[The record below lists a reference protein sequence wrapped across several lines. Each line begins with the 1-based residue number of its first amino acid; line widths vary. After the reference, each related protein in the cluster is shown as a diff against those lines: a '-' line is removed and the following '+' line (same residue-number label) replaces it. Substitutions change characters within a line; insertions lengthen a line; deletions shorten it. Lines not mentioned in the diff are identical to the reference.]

1 MLPRIT
7 LDSTGLNNAKPP
19 VQPVH
24 FRTIPSNKTQAEL
37 EQLEKNIENKNVNS
51 NSPVTSNSPVSKPQ
65 QTEPSVSSAKPER
78 LRFDTYEP
86 SKPTP
91 SAGIYEPTVDEKGNK
106 TVSFN
111 APEQDSAMLYKL
123 SEQEASKVQPS
134 NLSINTDKS
143 SSLDDRSLLKIA
155 SDTRGSNL
163 NDVNIPEQTGTGI
176 GFGANKES
184 SRINMLND
192 ELAQAAKKMN
202 LTSAAESIFS

>member
-1 MLPRIT
+1 MLPPIN
-7 LDSTGLNNAKPP
+7 LSSTGLNNAKSP

-37 EQLEKNIENKNVNS
+37 EELSKNIENKNVNS

-86 SKPTP
+86 SKPFEST
-91 SAGIYEPTVDEKGNK
+91 GIYEPSSNDKVDLNK
-106 TVSFN
+106 T
-111 APEQDSAMLYKL
+111 EQKAEYITSNQ
-123 SEQEASKVQPS
+123 SSKYDA
-134 NLSINTDKS
+134 LKTDYYNSVAEENNRILPKP
-143 SSLDDRSLLKIA
+143 D
-155 SDTRGSNL
+155 
-163 NDVNIPEQTGTGI
+163 
-176 GFGANKES
+176 KEEK
-184 SRINMLND
+184 RVNMLNN

>member
-1 MLPRIT
+1 MLPRVT
-7 LDSTGLNNAKPP
+7 LDSTGLNNAKSP

-86 SKPTP
+86 SKPVE
-91 SAGIYEPTVDEKGNK
+91 SAGIYEPSSNDKVDFNK
-106 TVSFN
+106 T
-111 APEQDSAMLYKL
+111 EQKAEYITSNQSSKYDALKTDYYNSVAEENNSIL
-123 SEQEASKVQPS
+123 SKPDKEQK
-134 NLSINTDKS
+134 
-143 SSLDDRSLLKIA
+143 R
-155 SDTRGSNL
+155 
-163 NDVNIPEQTGTGI
+163 VNI
-176 GFGANKES
+176 
-184 SRINMLND
+184 LNN